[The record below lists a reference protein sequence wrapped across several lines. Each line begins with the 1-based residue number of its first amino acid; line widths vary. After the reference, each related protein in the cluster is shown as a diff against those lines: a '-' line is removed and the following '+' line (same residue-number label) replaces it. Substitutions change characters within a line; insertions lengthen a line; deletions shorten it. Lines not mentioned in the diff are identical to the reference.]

1 MTLRRGR
8 KGDLGLEVLPLIELA
23 LPEPDGQTLLRD
35 RHQETVAAISDALAT
50 SLGNVS
56 RLQGWQ
62 AQYAFEAVVVALGAV
77 RLIKFE
83 DSGLYYFDDADGEIQ
98 PPDFRIVLR
107 DGTHLLVEVKNVAPT
122 DTATTV
128 RAKDMA
134 AARRYA
140 EATGGRLL
148 YAHFW
153 SLTGLWTLVDP
164 SVFDSVGTPHR
175 LTLEE
180 AMKANEMYLLGDSW
194 LAVEPPLVF
203 SVIMDRDKEQVVERI
218 DDGEETRRIT
228 ISGVELLNAGRVI
241 ADPVEQKLA
250 WFLILNGRWSHAQE
264 PRFDE
269 DGRLASMDYVCS
281 PEIPDE
287 QAARQI
293 AAQGMAIVDALSTL
307 NTRRFLEATTTDTG
321 DIRALREE
329 PEPALL
335 AQLVPE
341 DYWDR
346 QDRALP
352 LWRLNVR
359 PSTGSIESDRS

>member
-23 LPEPDGQTLLRD
+23 LPESDGQTLLAD
-35 RHQETVAAISDALAT
+35 RHEETVAAISAALAS

-83 DSGLYYFDDADGEIQ
+83 DSGLYYLDDAEGEIQ

-107 DGTHLLVEVKNVAPT
+107 DGTRLLVEVKTVPPT
-122 DTATTV
+122 DMATTV

-134 AARRYA
+134 AALGYA
-140 EATGGRLL
+140 ETTGGRLL

-153 SLTGLWTLVDP
+153 SLAGLWTLVDP
-164 SVFDSVGTPHR
+164 SVFESDGTLHR
-175 LTLEE
+175 LSLEE
-180 AMKANEMYLLGDSW
+180 AMKANEMYLLGDGW

-203 SVIMDRDKEQVVERI
+203 SVIMDRHKEQVVERLG
-218 DDGEETRRIT
+218 DGEDTRRVIVR
-228 ISGVELLNAGRVI
+228 GVELLNAGRVI
-241 ADPVEQKLA
+241 SDPVEWRLA
-250 WFLILNGRWSHAQE
+250 RFLIWNGRWPQTE
-264 PRFDE
+264 ELRFDE
-269 DGRLASMDYVCS
+269 EGRLARIDYVCS
-281 PEIPDE
+281 PDIPDE
-287 QAARQI
+287 EAARQI
-293 AAQGMAIVDALSTL
+293 AAQGMAIVGPLSAL
-307 NTRRFLEATTTDTG
+307 NTRRFLEVTTTEAG
-321 DIRALREE
+321 DMRALREE
-329 PEPALL
+329 PKPALL

-346 QDRALP
+346 QDRALS
-352 LWRLNVR
+352 LWRFNLLP
-359 PSTGSIESDRS
+359 PSATAESAPA